1 MPTANYKIGESFLLQ
16 FAWRLPDGDYLRAV
30 FDARVLDLV
39 PEADKY
45 LVRLEQLTAGRQ
57 EDENGQMRPT
67 AEFSRDYWRLVGQ
80 LIGRKLTVA
89 YEADNSRALHM
100 RLATL
105 TEEHNFFTRY
115 EDAEVIAQGLLAAAR
130 RRAAE
135 EEE

>member
-67 AEFSRDYWRLVGQ
+67 TEFSRDYWRLVGQ

>member
-89 YEADNSRALHM
+89 YEADNSRAFHM

-105 TEEHNFFTRY
+105 TGEHNFFTRY

>member
-30 FDARVLDLV
+30 FEARVLDLV

-57 EDENGQMRPT
+57 EDENGRLRPT
-67 AEFSRDYWRLVGQ
+67 AAFSRDYWRLVGR
-80 LIGRKLTVA
+80 LIGRKVTVA

-105 TEEHNFFTRY
+105 TGEHNFFTRY

>member
-105 TEEHNFFTRY
+105 TGEHNFFTRY